1 MDANGIDNEW
11 ANFLNDSDKF
21 ESVITNES
29 ETTNTNIKC
38 TDLYISTKTKI
49 AFLNTEIDIHKLF
62 WIIPIVPYFLPQNG
76 VIKKQI
82 KTTTFSKEESEQIDE
97 KIKSEK
103 LYKQTVLSHLDNPT
117 SKADTTYKHVQKLSV
132 GTSKK
137 DFITFR
143 TKEKGAFYNCFA
155 LIFRIF
161 FKGEYKEVHIKV
173 FNTGKLE
180 IPGIQDNDIMYIA
193 IDHLIS
199 ILQPHVET
207 KLYVDNSKIDTVLI
221 NSNFNCGYYI
231 NRQKLFT
238 RLKFHFGLISM
249 FDPCS
254 YPGIQSKFYF
264 NRNKPIQDG
273 ICQCSSKCSK
283 KGKGNGHGDCMEVSF
298 MIFRTGSVL
307 VVGNCDEVTLFKIY
321 DFIKKILIDEFHNV
335 NEGIITNNTK
345 KKSVKK
351 IKKYTIFLTNEDY
364 TSQLQGKENIQCAGD
379 GAAAGL

>member
-1 MDANGIDNEW
+1 METLTDIDNEW
-11 ANFLNDSDKF
+11 ANFLDDSDKF
-21 ESVITNES
+21 ESVIEAENKVL
-29 ETTNTNIKC
+29 NVDIKC
-38 TDLYISTKTKI
+38 TELYISTKTKI
-49 AFLNTEIDIHKLF
+49 AFLNTPIDIHRLF
-62 WIIPIVPYFLPQNG
+62 WKIPIIQYYMPQNG

-82 KTTTFSKEESEQIDE
+82 KTTTFSKEESAEIDE
-97 KIKSEK
+97 KMKHE
-103 LYKQTVLSHLDNPT
+103 LVHKQSVISHLDNPT
-117 SKADTTYKHVQKLSV
+117 STAKIRYKHVQKLSV
-132 GTSKK
+132 GSSKK
-137 DFITFR
+137 EFITFR

-155 LIFRIF
+155 LIFRIL

-193 IDHLIS
+193 IDKLIE

-221 NSNFNCGYYI
+221 NSNFNCGYFI

-249 FDPCS
+249 FDSCS

-264 NRNKPIQDG
+264 NRNKQSQNG
-273 ICQCSSKCSK
+273 ICNCSTKCSK
-283 KGKGNGHGDCMEVSF
+283 KGKGNGDGDCMEVSF

-307 VVGNCDEVTLFKIY
+307 IVGNCDETTLYVIY
-321 DFIKKILIDEFHNV
+321 EFIKNILVNEFDNV
-335 NEGIITNNTK
+335 NDGIIDISLK

-351 IKKYTIFLTNEDY
+351 VKKYDILVPIDE
-364 TSQLQGKENIQCAGD
+364 TSIPIPSSRISLK
-379 GAAAGL
+379 